1 MWVLGSTGVFIY
13 SPDGKDKKVS
23 IDGEAICHEEPEKP
37 GSGYYSTCRFYD
49 VISDG
54 KKYVWASLARGI
66 PKIDLF
72 DINTGSVVGS
82 FETCMSPSSLEY
94 HPLRD
99 EVWVRCS
106 DMAEN
111 STMQTSLDVFSAS
124 SPSGAIQTNILME
137 DRALKEGLSSTGYSV
152 IDNSLGDVGYL
163 TDRDIP
169 YLFKVDLSSKKIL
182 DKIEMT
188 PPSNGLYEAAYS
200 PVNKHIFA
208 RSVVCCTC
216 GFEGSD
222 LGESCGRY
230 DGSPINPMTGA
241 NAYVFLTCP
250 AFVFLHSFVFLTKVY
265 SFSVFFERVVVRQM
279 FKASVAAVVRVK
291 AISIISESMNLTQ
304 QAKQSLLHM

>member
-1 MWVLGSTGVFIY
+1 MWVLGSSGVYIY
-13 SPDGKDKKVS
+13 SPDGKQKKVS
-23 IDGEAICHEEPEKP
+23 IDGSAICHEEPENQS
-37 GSGYYSTCRFYD
+37 SGYYHACRFYD

-54 KKYVWASLARGI
+54 KKYVWASLARGV

-82 FETCMSPSSLEY
+82 FDTCMSPSSLEY

-99 EVWVRCS
+99 EIWVRCS

-124 SPSGAIQTNILME
+124 SPSGVIQTNILME

-163 TDRDIP
+163 TDRDLP

-200 PVNKHIFA
+200 PVNKHIFV

-222 LGESCGRY
+222 LGESCGRN
-230 DGSPINPMTGA
+230 DGFNVNPMTGA
-241 NAYVFLTCP
+241 FAYVFSTCI
-250 AFVFLHSFVFLTKVY
+250 AFVFLSSFVFLTKFC
-265 SFSVFFERVVVRQM
+265 SSLIFFERVVVR
-279 FKASVAAVVRVK
+279 
-291 AISIISESMNLTQ
+291 
-304 QAKQSLLHM
+304 